1 MSPVSATSIARLE
14 TAYDGGHLGYAA
26 TAWDR
31 GVLAD
36 VVARLGGPPHHYGSA
51 RFLADDAHTAWIWWP
66 RAGAPLAWTWEP
78 ALPYSERIMARIAE
92 AVFAAVISPLLNPR
106 PEDMAAAV
114 RADVYGRIIVSG
126 VGNPGRESD

>member
-36 VVARLGGPPHHYGSA
+36 VVARLGGPPHHYGIA
-51 RFLADDAHTAWIWWP
+51 RFVRDDAHTVWIWWP
-66 RAGAPLAWTWEP
+66 RAGEPLAWTWEP
-78 ALPYSERIMARIAE
+78 ALAYTERIMAQIAA
-92 AVFAAVISPLLNPR
+92 AVFAAVIGPLLNPR
-106 PEDMAAAV
+106 TEDMAAAV
-114 RADVYGRIIVSG
+114 RADVYGRIVVFG
-126 VGNPGRESD
+126 VGNPGLESG